1 MLSIMFWFALV
12 IFLLLF
18 FTKKSTVDLADGAVG
33 AGGATAVGAVVAT
46 AVVRGGKK
54 LYNKMKAS

>member
-33 AGGATAVGAVVAT
+33 AGGSTAVGAVVA
-46 AVVRGGKK
+46 GGKK

>member
-1 MLSIMFWFALV
+1 MMLSIMFWFALV

-33 AGGATAVGAVVAT
+33 AGGATAVGAVVA
-46 AVVRGGKK
+46 GGKK

>member
-33 AGGATAVGAVVAT
+33 AGGATAVGAVVA
-46 AVVRGGKK
+46 GGKK

>member
-33 AGGATAVGAVVAT
+33 AVGAGGATAVGAVVA
-46 AVVRGGKK
+46 GGKK